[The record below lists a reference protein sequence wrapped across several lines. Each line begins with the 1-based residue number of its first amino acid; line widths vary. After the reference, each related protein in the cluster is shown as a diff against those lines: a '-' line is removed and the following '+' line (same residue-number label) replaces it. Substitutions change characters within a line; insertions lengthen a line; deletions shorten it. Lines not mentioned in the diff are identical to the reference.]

1 MLLPRKHLDPNT
13 CTLRIVALALAELL
27 KRRAVQYDDLR
38 STMVRRAGADA
49 ELAFLPAMEVLFLL
63 GRVEYRE
70 KTDSFEYVQV

>member
-13 CTLRIVALALAELL
+13 CTLRIASLVLAELL
-27 KRRAVQYDDLR
+27 KRRAIRYDDLR
-38 STMVRRAGADA
+38 NTMVRRAGADA

>member
-27 KRRAVQYDDLR
+27 KRRAVKYDDLR

-70 KTDSFEYVQV
+70 NTYSFEYVQV